1 MARKEPALQFKT
13 TDMGNAERLMRL
25 KPNLK
30 ATGITFDI
38 DRNHKGRFIMVRLD
52 PSCDGSVRSP
62 SAVPLPHLLETS
74 DFEEQ
79 ADWSSVEHDFIA
91 YDQDSDDDRDWDAGG
106 AAGGD
111 DDEWEIA

>member
-38 DRNHKGRFIMVRLD
+38 DRNHKGRFITVRLD
-52 PSCDGSVRSP
+52 PSRDGPVGSP
-62 SAVPLPHLLETS
+62 YAVPLPNLLETS

-79 ADWSSVEHDFIA
+79 ADWSSVELDFIA
-91 YDQDSDDDRDWDAGG
+91 CDQDSGDDRDWDAGD